1 MRAAPL
7 FLFALGTAV
16 AASNM
21 TVPADGL
28 VRNGG
33 LVSVEDGCV
42 WLTGGQ
48 TGSWAEYD
56 VQLPTWVK
64 SFAVDI
70 EWWSPRPGD
79 GIAVYLYDCGAKG
92 PDAILG
98 APGGLDY
105 HWRLW
110 SVSTDR
116 YGFFSSSPEF
126 LLTRG
131 GNPGGLRPVD
141 DAWRVRLLVY
151 ADGGLPFVTDESVRL
166 ERVRWNISE
175 RDELWAPDSPSWG
188 ALVVPADAQ
197 GFDFERDLLVA
208 SATGRPPVGEEL
220 TARGRL
226 LAIRAATVQALAL
239 AVAYIG
245 NYVPDAVK
253 PDQLP
258 GYRILNR
265 ERLGDGRWFVE
276 VGIPLNGPGGLA
288 DFLGYIEIR
297 RK

>member
-1 MRAAPL
+1 
-7 FLFALGTAV
+7 
-16 AASNM
+16 
-21 TVPADGL
+21 VPADDL
-28 VRNGG
+28 VRGGG
-33 LVSVEDGCV
+33 LVTLDEEGCV

-48 TGSWAEYD
+48 TGSWAEYEAR
-56 VQLPTWVK
+56 LPSWVE
-64 SFAVDI
+64 SFAVDV

-79 GIAVYLYDCGAKG
+79 GIAVYLYDYGAKG
-92 PDAILG
+92 LDAILG

-116 YGFFSSSPEF
+116 YGFNSSSPEF

-141 DAWRVRLLVY
+141 DAWRVRLLIY
-151 ADGGLPFVTDESVRL
+151 ADGGLPFVTDEAVRL

-188 ALVVPADAQ
+188 ALVVPADAP

-208 SATGRPPVGEEL
+208 SATGRPPAGEEL

-226 LAIRAATVQALAL
+226 LAVRAATVQALAL
-239 AVAYIG
+239 AVAYLG
-245 NYVPDAVK
+245 DVTTDTVK

-258 GYRILNR
+258 GYRILESR
-265 ERLGDGRWFVE
+265 QLDDGRWLVE
-276 VGIPLNGPGGLA
+276 IGIPLNGPGGLA

-297 RK
+297 RE

>member
-1 MRAAPL
+1 MKAAP
-7 FLFALGTAV
+7 FLIFFLSAAV
-16 AASNM
+16 AASNL
-21 TVPADGL
+21 TVPADDL
-28 VRNGG
+28 VRGGG
-33 LVSVEDGCV
+33 LVSVECGGV
-42 WLTGGQ
+42 RLTGGQ
-48 TGSWAEYD
+48 TGSWAEYE
-56 VQLPTWVK
+56 VKLPFWVK

-79 GIAVYLYDCGAKG
+79 GIAVYLYDFGAKG
-92 PDAILG
+92 SAGILG
-98 APGGLDY
+98 APGGLDF

-116 YGFFSSSPEF
+116 YGFSSSSPQF

-151 ADGGLPFVTDESVRL
+151 ADGGLPFVTDESVHL
-166 ERVRWNISE
+166 ERIRWNISE
-175 RDELWAPDSPSWG
+175 RDELWGPDSPSWSTL
-188 ALVVPADAQ
+188 LVPGDAS

-220 TARGRL
+220 SARGRL
-226 LAIRAATVQALAL
+226 MAIRAATVQALAL
-239 AVAYIG
+239 AVAYLG
-245 NYVPDAVK
+245 NVVADVVK

-265 ERLGDGRWFVE
+265 EPLDDGRWLVE
-276 VGIPLNGPGGLA
+276 IGIPLNGPGGLA
-288 DFLGYIEIR
+288 DFLGYTEIR